1 MNDDINPPR
10 LHRRRTKAHTEE
22 PPKVTFNFKKLK
34 YLLCCHVEKIDFSQP
49 DDSRISK
56 MTTRSRKSMG
66 ADNNNNSLRPQRK
79 SMGNGGSRRGS
90 RRSIRAAINDR
101 KEMENMIQEQNNT
114 NTNNLLG
121 ADDGELGQRRA
132 SGVSI
137 SKQGSSTG
145 LKNDKETMRAFRK
158 QTRMNTAKN
167 LRRNSTVGEQMQM
180 ELRRV
185 SLAGQLRRGSRAE
198 VGADVWEKIQQ
209 LKVDRDPVGPT
220 RSGVTLAFEQVD
232 EVHEHEEVHHEHEEN
247 NHDAQHNTNNS
258 GGGYSIGVI
267 NDDDNENNNEN
278 TGPTY
283 KLGIQTTEGEEEQ
296 QDDYFHGDEPTGS
309 SQRKESDG
317 SELLGPSNRV
327 STGIMKA
334 TPSNMSVQSRLSNMK
349 QGPISVNSALLAAN
363 FGSKLH
369 KKTNDRKNS
378 RRSSIAFGDETTVH
392 YDKHDRTYDRR
403 GSFLHQQSRSILN
416 IPVIEEGETDG
427 AGGNVNQDQ

>member
-22 PPKVTFNFKKLK
+22 PPKLTFNFKKLK
-34 YLLCCHVEKIDFSQP
+34 DLLCCHVEKIDFSQP
-49 DDSRISK
+49 TNDPRVSK
-56 MTTRSRKSMG
+56 MTTRSQRKSL
-66 ADNNNNSLRPQRK
+66 ADKNTLQPQRK
-79 SMGNGGSRRGS
+79 SQANGGRRGS

-121 ADDGELGQRRA
+121 AAEEGEVGRRG
-132 SGVSI
+132 SRVSI

-145 LKNDKETMRAFRK
+145 LKTDKESMRAFRK

-198 VGADVWEKIQQ
+198 VGADTWEKIQQ
-209 LKVDRDPVGPT
+209 LKVDRDPVQC

-232 EVHEHEEVHHEHEEN
+232 EVHHEHEEHHED

-258 GGGYSIGVI
+258 GGYSIGVV
-267 NDDDNENNNEN
+267 NDDENNNEN
-278 TGPTY
+278 TGTTY
-283 KLGIQTTEGEEEQ
+283 KIGIETTEEQ

-309 SQRKESDG
+309 SQRKASDG

-334 TPSNMSVQSRLSNMK
+334 TPSSMSVQSRLSNMK

-363 FGSKLH
+363 FGNKLH
-369 KKTNDRKNS
+369 KKSNDRKNS

-416 IPVIEEGETDG
+416 IPVIEEGETETG
-427 AGGNVNQDQ
+427 GTGGNAN